1 MICVVLVGLVLQ
13 SQAQGG
19 LRGSVE
25 GFGSESSA
33 SLGADAVNASVLTN
47 SGEILWPLPEVNL
60 GSAIDHVLHC
70 YHDVYDGNE
79 HGHGHGDEHGH
90 GHGDEHGHGLGDE
103 DVNRLAHRQHCAKLL
118 QPVLAYMNETKLVVP
133 DSVCQALFPEGRTY
147 NISSAQFQ
155 LNLNR
160 TFAGERSAL
169 TEVTK
174 AWKWAPGSAGGN
186 LYNPGFMN
194 LAMDNLRA
202 LVWKEYSGTLNDAE
216 QEYIES
222 WLTPTVASQSAV
234 ALSCQFANKLPILS
248 MHRYVCG
255 R

>member
-1 MICVVLVGLVLQ
+1 MIRAVLVAGLVLQ

-25 GFGSESSA
+25 GFGSDSSA
-33 SLGADAVNASVLTN
+33 SLGADAVSASVVTN

-70 YHDVYDGNE
+70 YHDVYDGSE
-79 HGHGHGDEHGH
+79 HGHGHGDV
-90 GHGDEHGHGLGDE
+90 DEKHK
-103 DVNRLAHRQHCAKLL
+103 AHRQHCAKLL

-133 DSVCQALFPEGRTY
+133 DSVCQALFPEGRTF

-216 QEYIES
+216 QEYIDS

-234 ALSCQFANKLPILS
+234 ALSCQFANKLPIMS

>member
-1 MICVVLVGLVLQ
+1 VL
-13 SQAQGG
+13 
-19 LRGSVE
+19 
-25 GFGSESSA
+25 GFGEENSS
-33 SLGADAVNASVLTN
+33 SLGDGAVSTSVVTHA
-47 SGEILWPLPEVNL
+47 GEILWPLPEVNL

-70 YHDVYDGNE
+70 YHDVYDGSE
-79 HGHGHGDEHGH
+79 HAHGHGDMDEHAH
-90 GHGDEHGHGLGDE
+90 GHGDMDE
-103 DVNRLAHRQHCAKLL
+103 KRLAHRQHCTKLL
-118 QPVLAYMNETKLVVP
+118 QPVLAYMNETKLEVP
-133 DSVCQALFPEGRTY
+133 ESVCKALFPEGRTY
-147 NISSAQFQ
+147 NVSSAQFQ

-169 TEVTK
+169 AEVTK
-174 AWKWAPGSAGGN
+174 DWKWVPGSAGGN

-216 QEYIES
+216 QEYIDS

-234 ALSCQFANKLPILS
+234 ALSCQFAVKVPIMS